1 MVPAGALISE
11 GKLGNV
17 FSSDPRTATVLA
29 NCVPVSCI
37 PSPES
42 PAKSTDTLVF
52 DVTLTCLVVFL
63 VSVIVPV
70 NYFSKLVNSNK
81 IPVTM
86 NIMARKSLACY
97 LVKCIIGG

>member
-1 MVPAGALISE
+1 M
-11 GKLGNV
+11 
-17 FSSDPRTATVLA
+17 A
-29 NCVPVSCI
+29 NWVPVNCI

-52 DVTLTCLVVFL
+52 DVTLTCRVVFF

-81 IPVTM
+81 IPVTQ
-86 NIMARKSLACY
+86 NIMTRKSLACY